1 MDGLYNAWEP
11 ASLSDQCGRFVL
23 GFDQSFITFHGVPS
37 ARKLSS
43 VAMHDFTLLLG
54 AGVVDLSRPSLA
66 VVGLEG
72 EPDASGFHLVRM
84 VLSPFSRSVQE
95 VGTVP
100 SSACRPTAEDLAP
113 LLGLGWGDRPTLLLP
128 PALLPL
134 EGSGSIYA
142 RLLGSLDEG
151 YPLLQAVR
159 RHPADPIG
167 RLRDAR
173 PPRNDGRPLAV
184 DEARELADLLL
195 DPVVYDRELTA
206 FIGAWDGSVRK
217 RGWALRL
224 LPFMTMGTEEFC
236 SLLSSFL
243 RSCRNPE
250 TLQDR

>member
-1 MDGLYNAWEP
+1 MDSLYNAWKP
-11 ASLSDQCGRFVL
+11 ASLSERNGRFVL
-23 GFDQSFITFHGVPS
+23 GFDQSFVTFYGVPS

-43 VAMHDFTLLLG
+43 LAMHDFTMLLG
-54 AGVVDLSRPSLA
+54 CGVVDLSRPSLV

-72 EPDASGFHLVRM
+72 EPDASEFSLVRM
-84 VLSPFSRSVQE
+84 VLSPFSRCVHE

-100 SSACRPTAEDLAP
+100 SSAGRPTAGDLAP
-113 LLGLGWGDRPTLLLP
+113 LLGLGCGGCPTLLLS
-128 PALLPL
+128 PALLTKDD
-134 EGSGSIYA
+134 SRSAYA
-142 RLLGSLDEG
+142 GLLGSLDEG

-159 RHPADPIG
+159 RHPSDPIG

-173 PPRNDGRPLAV
+173 LNRNNGRTLTE

-195 DPVVYDRELTA
+195 DPTAYDRELAA

-224 LPFMTMGTEEFC
+224 LPFKTMGTEEFC
-236 SLLSSFL
+236 SLLSSIL
-243 RSCRNPE
+243 RTCRNPT